1 MEAIINILTC
11 SWWRVSVTV
20 VLYFVSLAFY
30 RLFLHPLARFPGPK
44 LAAITRWYEAY
55 YDVVKDG
62 QYTFKIEQMHRHYG
76 MTQALSLTRFAGRK
90 RPSLT

>member
-1 MEAIINILTC
+1 MEAIIKIVTW
-11 SWWRVSVTV
+11 SWWRVTVTAL
-20 VLYFVSLAFY
+20 LYFVSLAFY

-44 LAAITRWYEAY
+44 LAAVTRLYEAY

-76 MTQALSLTRFAGRK
+76 TAQSLSLTWCHGAGARA
-90 RPSLT
+90 